1 MYCLKCGKET
11 TDNQMFCDNCLGGM
25 SEYPVK
31 LDAKVHL
38 PHRAATVAPKKQSS
52 RKRVLQPEEQLVV
65 MHRLVR
71 RLITA
76 LVAVTVLFVLSVA
89 GLAYTYKNSETVP
102 TVGRNYTIDT
112 SRRP

>member
-11 TDNQMFCDNCLGGM
+11 ADAHIFCDSCLSVM

-31 LDAKVHL
+31 PDTTVHL
-38 PHRAATVAPKKQSS
+38 PHRPEAAAPKKQS
-52 RKRVLQPEEQLVV
+52 RKRAMQPEEQLAA

-71 RLITA
+71 RLIAA
-76 LVAVTVLFVLSVA
+76 LVAVTVLFVLSAA
-89 GLAYTYKNSETVP
+89 GLAYTYKNSDTTP

-112 SRRP
+112 GRRP